1 MLMPDLKERART
13 LEELA
18 GSAAFAA
25 HEELPAIDEKALAAL
40 TPEARARLADLAEF
54 LSAAP
59 WEKADLEHWLRDYA
73 EVKEVKLKDIAQPLR
88 AALCGS
94 LTSPPIN
101 AVLWALGRDESLLRI
116 MAAAGAG
123 TVIEG

>member
-25 HEELPAIDEKALAAL
+25 HEGLPAIDAKAMAAL
-40 TPEARARLADLAEF
+40 TPDARARLSDVAEF

-59 WEKADLEHWLRDYA
+59 WEKSDLEQWLRDYA
-73 EVKEVKLKDIAQPLR
+73 EVKDVKLKDIAQPLR

-101 AVLWALGRDESLLRI
+101 AVLWALGRDESLGRI
-116 MAAAGAG
+116 VAAAQPG
-123 TVIEG
+123 